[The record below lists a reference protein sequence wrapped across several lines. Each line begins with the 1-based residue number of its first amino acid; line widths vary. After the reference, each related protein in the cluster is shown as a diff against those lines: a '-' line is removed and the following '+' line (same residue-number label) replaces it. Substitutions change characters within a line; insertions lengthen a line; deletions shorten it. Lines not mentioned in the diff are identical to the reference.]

1 MRAVLIREPGGPEVL
16 RLGEVPEP
24 APAPGEVLVRV
35 RATALNR
42 ADLLQRQGLYPPPPG
57 VHPGIPGLEF
67 AGIVEKIGSAVTEF
81 QPGQRVMGLLP
92 GAGYAEKVV
101 TPERLALPIPD
112 RLSFQEAAG
121 IPEVFLTAF
130 DALHLQGGLGPGQ
143 TLLLHGAG
151 SGVGTAA
158 LQLCRLTGATS
169 IGTSRSRAKLDR
181 CLELGL
187 DHAILTERGEFQDTV
202 LDLTAGRGVDLILDM
217 VGAAYV
223 EQNLSCLARR
233 GQLIL
238 IGLLGGPSAPI
249 DLSRVLKRSL
259 RIRGTVLRPRPVEEK
274 IRLNQEFR
282 RRILPCFENG
292 ALAPIV
298 DRVFPLEEADV
309 AHAFME
315 SNGNF
320 GKIVLA
326 C

>member
-1 MRAVLIREPGGPEVL
+1 MRAVLIQEPGGPEAL
-16 RLGEVPEP
+16 RPGEVPDP
-24 APAPGEVLVRV
+24 APSPGEILVRV

-42 ADLLQRQGLYPPPPG
+42 ADLLQRRGLYPPPPG
-57 VHPGIPGLEF
+57 VHPRIPGLEF
-67 AGIVEKIGSAVTEF
+67 AGSVEAAGPAVTEF

-92 GAGYAEKVV
+92 GAGYAEKVA
-101 TPERLALPIPD
+101 TPERLALPIPE

-158 LQLCRLTGATS
+158 LQLCRLSGATS
-169 IGTSRSRAKLDR
+169 IGTSRSRPKLDR
-181 CLELGL
+181 CRELGL
-187 DHAILTERGEFQDTV
+187 DHALLTERGEFREAV
-202 LDLTAGRGVDLILDM
+202 LELTGGRGVDLILDM
-217 VGAAYV
+217 VGAPYL
-223 EQNLSCLARR
+223 EQNLSCLAPR
-233 GQLIL
+233 GRLIL

-249 DLSRVLKRSL
+249 DLSRILKQSL

-282 RRILPCFENG
+282 RRILPFFENG
-292 ALAPIV
+292 VLTPII
-298 DRVFPLEEADV
+298 DRELPLEEAAE
-309 AHAFME
+309 AHSFME

-320 GKIVLA
+320 GKIVLT

>member
-1 MRAVLIREPGGPEVL
+1 MRVVLIQEPGGPESL
-16 RLGEVPEP
+16 RPGEVPDP
-24 APAPGEVLVRV
+24 APSPGEILVRV

-42 ADLLQRQGLYPPPPG
+42 ADLLQRRGLYPPPPG
-57 VHPGIPGLEF
+57 VHPRIPGLEF
-67 AGIVEKIGSAVTEF
+67 AGSVEAAGPAVTEF

-92 GAGYAEKVV
+92 GAGYAQKVV

-158 LQLCRLTGATS
+158 LQLCRLSGATS
-169 IGTSRSRAKLDR
+169 IGTSRSRPKLDR

-187 DHAILTERGEFQDTV
+187 DHALLTQRGEFREAV
-202 LDLTAGRGVDLILDM
+202 LELTGGRGVDLILDM
-217 VGAAYV
+217 VGAPYL
-223 EQNLSCLARR
+223 EQNLSCLASR
-233 GQLIL
+233 GRLIL

-249 DLSRVLKRSL
+249 DLSRILKQSL

-282 RRILPCFENG
+282 RRILPFFENG
-292 ALAPIV
+292 VLIPII
-298 DRVFPLEEADV
+298 DREFPLEEAAE
-309 AHAFME
+309 AHSFME

-320 GKIVLA
+320 GKIVLT

>member
-1 MRAVLIREPGGPEVL
+1 MRVVLIQEPGGPEAL
-16 RLGEVPEP
+16 RPGEVPDP
-24 APAPGEVLVRV
+24 APSPEEILVRI

-42 ADLLQRQGLYPPPPG
+42 ADLLQRRGLYPPPPG
-57 VHPGIPGLEF
+57 VHPRIPGLEF
-67 AGIVEKIGSAVTEF
+67 AGSVEAAGPAVTEF

-158 LQLCRLTGATS
+158 LQLCRLSGATS
-169 IGTSRSRAKLDR
+169 IGTSRSRPKLDR
-181 CLELGL
+181 CRELGL
-187 DHAILTERGEFQDTV
+187 DHALLAQRGEFREAV
-202 LDLTAGRGVDLILDM
+202 LELTGGIGVDLILDM
-217 VGAAYV
+217 VGAPYL
-223 EQNLSCLARR
+223 EQNLSCLAPR
-233 GQLIL
+233 GRLIL
-238 IGLLGGPSAPI
+238 IGLLGGPTAPI
-249 DLSRVLKRSL
+249 DLSRILKQSL

-282 RRILPCFENG
+282 RRILPFFESG
-292 ALAPIV
+292 VLTPVI
-298 DRVFPLEEADV
+298 DREFPLEEAAE
-309 AHAFME
+309 AHSFME

-320 GKIVLA
+320 GKIVLT

>member
-1 MRAVLIREPGGPEVL
+1 MRAVLIQEPGGPEAL
-16 RLGEVPEP
+16 RPGEVPDP
-24 APAPGEVLVRV
+24 APSPGEILVRV

-42 ADLLQRQGLYPPPPG
+42 ADLLQRRGLYPPPPG
-57 VHPGIPGLEF
+57 VHPRIPGLEF
-67 AGIVEKIGSAVTEF
+67 AGSVEAAGPAVTEF

-130 DALHLQGGLGPGQ
+130 DALHLQGGLGPGH

-158 LQLCRLTGATS
+158 LQLCRLSRATS
-169 IGTSRSRAKLDR
+169 IGTSRSRPKLDR
-181 CLELGL
+181 CRELGL
-187 DHAILTERGEFQDTV
+187 DHALLTERGEFREAV
-202 LDLTAGRGVDLILDM
+202 LELTGGRGVDLVLDM
-217 VGAAYV
+217 VGAPYL
-223 EQNLSCLARR
+223 EQNLSCLAPR
-233 GQLIL
+233 GRLIL

-249 DLSRVLKRSL
+249 DLSRILKQSL

-282 RRILPCFENG
+282 RRILPFFENG
-292 ALAPIV
+292 VLTPII
-298 DRVFPLEEADV
+298 DREFPLEEAAE
-309 AHAFME
+309 AHSFME

-320 GKIVLA
+320 GKIVLI

>member
-1 MRAVLIREPGGPEVL
+1 MRAVLIQEPGGPEAL
-16 RLGEVPEP
+16 RLDEVPDP
-24 APAPGEVLVRV
+24 VPSPGEILVRV

-42 ADLLQRQGLYPPPPG
+42 ADLLQRRGLYPPPPG
-57 VHPGIPGLEF
+57 VHPRIPGLEF
-67 AGIVEKIGSAVTEF
+67 AGSVEGAGPAVTEF
-81 QPGQRVMGLLP
+81 RPGQRVMGLLP

-121 IPEVFLTAF
+121 IPEVFLTAY

-158 LQLCRLTGATS
+158 LQLCCLSRATS
-169 IGTSRSRAKLDR
+169 IGTSRSRPKLDR

-187 DHAILTERGEFQDTV
+187 DHALLTERGDFREAV
-202 LDLTAGRGVDLILDM
+202 LELTGGRGVDLILDM
-217 VGAAYV
+217 VGAPYL
-223 EQNLSCLARR
+223 EQNLSCLAPR
-233 GQLIL
+233 GRLIL
-238 IGLLGGPSAPI
+238 IGLLGGPSATI
-249 DLSRVLKRSL
+249 DLSRILKQSL

-282 RRILPCFENG
+282 RRILPFFENG
-292 ALAPIV
+292 ALTPII
-298 DRVFPLEEADV
+298 DREFPLEEAAG
-309 AHAFME
+309 AHSFME

-320 GKIVLA
+320 GKIVLTV
-326 C
+326 

>member
-16 RLGEVPEP
+16 RWGEVPEP
-24 APAPGEVLVRV
+24 APAPGEILVRV

-57 VHPGIPGLEF
+57 VHPRIPGLEF
-67 AGIVEKIGSAVTEF
+67 AGIVETIGSAVAEY

-181 CLELGL
+181 CLKLGL
-187 DHAILTERGEFQDTV
+187 DHAILTERGDFQDTV

-217 VGAAYV
+217 VGAAYL
-223 EQNLSCLARR
+223 EQNLSCLARG

-298 DRVFPLEEADV
+298 DRVFPLEEAFA

>member
-1 MRAVLIREPGGPEVL
+1 MRAVLIQEPGGPEAL
-16 RLGEVPEP
+16 RPGEVPDP
-24 APAPGEVLVRV
+24 APSPGEILVRV

-42 ADLLQRQGLYPPPPG
+42 ADLLQRRGLYPPPPG
-57 VHPGIPGLEF
+57 VHPRIPGLEF
-67 AGIVEKIGSAVTEF
+67 AGSVEAAGSAVTEF

-101 TPERLALPIPD
+101 TPERLALPIPH
-112 RLSFQEAAG
+112 RLSFQQAAG

-158 LQLCRLTGATS
+158 LQLCRLSGATS
-169 IGTSRSRAKLDR
+169 IGTSRSRPKLDR
-181 CLELGL
+181 CRELGL
-187 DHAILTERGEFQDTV
+187 DHALLTQRGEFREAV
-202 LDLTAGRGVDLILDM
+202 LELTGGRGVNLILDM
-217 VGAAYV
+217 VGAPYL
-223 EQNLSCLARR
+223 EQNLSCLAPR
-233 GQLIL
+233 GRLIL

-249 DLSRVLKRSL
+249 DLSRILKQSL

-282 RRILPCFENG
+282 RRILPFFENG
-292 ALAPIV
+292 VLTPII
-298 DRVFPLEEADV
+298 DREFPLEEAAE

-320 GKIVLA
+320 GKIVLS

>member
-1 MRAVLIREPGGPEVL
+1 MRAVLIQEPGGPEVL
-16 RLGEVPEP
+16 RVGEVPDP
-24 APAPGEVLVRV
+24 APSPGEILVRV

-57 VHPGIPGLEF
+57 VDPRPGLEF
-67 AGIVEKIGSAVTEF
+67 AGTVEAASPAVTEF

-92 GAGYAEKVV
+92 GAGYAEQVV

-169 IGTSRSRAKLDR
+169 IGTSRSPGKLDR

-187 DHAILTERGEFQDTV
+187 DHAVLTKRGDFQKTV

-217 VGAAYV
+217 VGAAYL
-223 EQNLSCLARR
+223 EQNLSCLAPR

-249 DLSRVLKRSL
+249 DLSRILKQSL

-282 RRILPCFENG
+282 RRILPFFETG
-292 ALAPIV
+292 ALKPII
-298 DRVFPLEEADV
+298 DREFPLEKAVE

-320 GKIVLA
+320 GKIVLT

>member
-1 MRAVLIREPGGPEVL
+1 MRAVLIQEPGGPKVL
-16 RLGEVPEP
+16 RPGVVPDP
-24 APAPGEVLVRV
+24 APSPGEILVRV

-57 VHPGIPGLEF
+57 VDPRIPGLEF
-67 AGIVEKIGSAVTEF
+67 AGSVETTGSAVTEF
-81 QPGQRVMGLLP
+81 RPGQRVMGLLP
-92 GAGYAEKVV
+92 GAGYAQKVV
-101 TPERLALPIPD
+101 TPERLALPVPD

-143 TLLLHGAG
+143 AVLLHGAG

-181 CLELGL
+181 CRDLGL
-187 DHAILTERGEFQDTV
+187 DHAVFTGRGDFRDAVLEF
-202 LDLTAGRGVDLILDM
+202 TAGRGVDLILDM
-217 VGAAYV
+217 VGAAYL
-223 EQNLSCLARR
+223 EQNLSCLAPR

-238 IGLLGGPSAPI
+238 IGLLGGPSAAV
-249 DLSRVLKRSL
+249 DLSRVLKQSL

-282 RRILPCFENG
+282 RRILPFFQNG
-292 ALAPIV
+292 VLAPVI
-298 DRVFPLEEADV
+298 DRVFPLEEAAA
-309 AHAFME
+309 AHSFME

>member
-1 MRAVLIREPGGPEVL
+1 MRAVLIQEPGGPEVL
-16 RLGEVPEP
+16 RLAEVSDP
-24 APAPGEVLVRV
+24 APSPGEILVRV

-57 VHPGIPGLEF
+57 THPQIPGLEF
-67 AGIVEKIGSAVTEF
+67 AGCVETAGAAVTEF

-112 RLSFQEAAG
+112 RLGFQEAAA

-130 DALHLQGGLGPGQ
+130 DALQLQGSLGPGQ

-169 IGTSRSRAKLDR
+169 IGTSRSREKLDR

-187 DHAILTERGEFQDTV
+187 DHAVLTQREDFREAV
-202 LDLTAGRGVDLILDM
+202 LELTAGRGVDLILDM
-217 VGAAYV
+217 VGGAYL
-223 EQNLSCLARR
+223 EQNLSCLAPR
-233 GQLIL
+233 GLLIL
-238 IGLLGGPSAPI
+238 IGLLGGPSAPV
-249 DLSRVLKRSL
+249 DLSRILKQSL

-292 ALAPIV
+292 VLTPII
-298 DRVFPLEEADV
+298 DRAFPLEEASE
-309 AHAFME
+309 AHSFME
-315 SNGNF
+315 SNRNF
-320 GKIVLA
+320 GKIVLTV
-326 C
+326 

>member
-1 MRAVLIREPGGPEVL
+1 MRAVLIQEPGGPEVL
-16 RLGEVPEP
+16 RLREVPDP
-24 APAPGEVLVRV
+24 APSPGEILVRV

-42 ADLLQRQGLYPPPPG
+42 ADLLQRRGLYPPPPG
-57 VHPGIPGLEF
+57 VHPRIPGLEF
-67 AGIVEKIGSAVTEF
+67 AGAVEAIGSAVTEF
-81 QPGQRVMGLLP
+81 RPGQRVMGLLP
-92 GAGYAEKVV
+92 GEGYAEKVV
-101 TPERLALPIPD
+101 TPERLALPVPD
-112 RLSFQEAAG
+112 RLDFQEAAG

-130 DALHLQGGLGPGQ
+130 DALHLQGGLGTGQ

-169 IGTSRSRAKLDR
+169 VGTSRSRTKLDR

-187 DHAILTERGEFQDTV
+187 DHAVLTEHGDFRDAV
-202 LDLTAGRGVDLILDM
+202 LELTGGKGVDLILDM
-217 VGAAYV
+217 VGAAYL
-223 EQNLSCLARR
+223 EQNLSCLAPR

-238 IGLLGGPSAPI
+238 IGLLGGPSGPI
-249 DLSRVLKRSL
+249 DLSRILKQSL

-292 ALAPIV
+292 ALTPIV
-298 DRVFPLEEADV
+298 DRAFPLEEAAE
-309 AHAFME
+309 AHSFME

-320 GKIVLA
+320 GKIVLT

>member
-1 MRAVLIREPGGPEVL
+1 MRAVLIQEPGGPEVL
-16 RLGEVPEP
+16 RVGEVPDP
-24 APAPGEVLVRV
+24 APSPGEILVRV

-57 VHPGIPGLEF
+57 VDLRIPGLEF
-67 AGIVEKIGSAVTEF
+67 AGSVEAAGPAVTEF

-92 GAGYAEKVV
+92 GAGYAERVV

-158 LQLCRLTGATS
+158 LQLCHVTGATS
-169 IGTSRSRAKLDR
+169 IGTSRSPGKLDR

-187 DHAILTERGEFQDTV
+187 DHAVLTERGDFQKTV

-217 VGAAYV
+217 VGAAYL
-223 EQNLSCLARR
+223 EQNLSCLAPR
-233 GQLIL
+233 GRLIL

-249 DLSRVLKRSL
+249 DLSRILKQSL

-282 RRILPCFENG
+282 RRILPFFETG
-292 ALAPIV
+292 DLKPII
-298 DRVFPLEEADV
+298 DREFPLEKAAE

-315 SNGNF
+315 NNGNF
-320 GKIVLA
+320 GKIVLT

>member
-1 MRAVLIREPGGPEVL
+1 MRAVLIQEPGGPEVL
-16 RLGEVPEP
+16 HLGEVPEP
-24 APAPGEVLVRV
+24 APSPGEILVRV

-57 VHPGIPGLEF
+57 VHPRIPGLEF
-67 AGIVEKIGSAVTEF
+67 AGIVETIGSAVAEY

-158 LQLCRLTGATS
+158 LQLCRWTGATS

-187 DHAILTERGEFQDTV
+187 DHAVLTERGDFQDTV
-202 LDLTAGRGVDLILDM
+202 LDLTSGRGVDLILDM
-217 VGAAYV
+217 VGAAYLQ
-223 EQNLSCLARR
+223 QNLSCLVR
-233 GQLIL
+233 GGRLIL

-249 DLSRVLKRSL
+249 DLSRILKQSL

-292 ALAPIV
+292 VLAPII
-298 DRVFPLEEADV
+298 DRAFPLEKAAG

-320 GKIVLA
+320 GKIVLT

>member
-1 MRAVLIREPGGPEVL
+1 MRAILIQEPGGPEAL
-16 RLGEVPEP
+16 RPGEVPDP
-24 APAPGEVLVRV
+24 APSPGEILVRV

-42 ADLLQRQGLYPPPPG
+42 ADLLQRRGLYPPPPG
-57 VHPGIPGLEF
+57 VHPRIPGLEF
-67 AGIVEKIGSAVTEF
+67 AGSVMAAGPAVTEF

-130 DALHLQGGLGPGQ
+130 DALHLQGGLGPGR

-158 LQLCRLTGATS
+158 LQLCRLSGATS
-169 IGTSRSRAKLDR
+169 IGTSRSRLKLDR

-187 DHAILTERGEFQDTV
+187 DHALLAERGDFREAV
-202 LDLTAGRGVDLILDM
+202 LELTGGRGVDLILDM
-217 VGAAYV
+217 VGAPYL
-223 EQNLSCLARR
+223 EQNLSCLASR
-233 GQLIL
+233 GRLIL

-249 DLSRVLKRSL
+249 DLSRILKQSL

-282 RRILPCFENG
+282 RRILPFFESG
-292 ALAPIV
+292 VLTPII
-298 DRVFPLEEADV
+298 DREFPLEEAAA
-309 AHAFME
+309 AHSFME

-320 GKIVLA
+320 GKIVLT

>member
-1 MRAVLIREPGGPEVL
+1 MRAVLIQEPGGPEAL
-16 RLGEVPEP
+16 RPGEVPDP
-24 APAPGEVLVRV
+24 APSPGEILVRV

-42 ADLLQRQGLYPPPPG
+42 ADLLQRRGLYPPPPG
-57 VHPGIPGLEF
+57 VHPRIPGLEF
-67 AGIVEKIGSAVTEF
+67 AGSVEAAGPAVTEF
-81 QPGQRVMGLLP
+81 RPGQRVMGLLP

-112 RLSFQEAAG
+112 CLSFQEAAG

-158 LQLCRLTGATS
+158 LQLCRLSGATS
-169 IGTSRSRAKLDR
+169 IGTSRSRPKLDR
-181 CLELGL
+181 CRELGL
-187 DHAILTERGEFQDTV
+187 DHPLLTKRGEFREAV
-202 LDLTAGRGVDLILDM
+202 LELTGGRGVDLILDM
-217 VGAAYV
+217 VGAPYL
-223 EQNLSCLARR
+223 EQNLSCLAPR
-233 GQLIL
+233 GRLIL

-249 DLSRVLKRSL
+249 DLSRILKQSL

-282 RRILPCFENG
+282 RRILPFFENG
-292 ALAPIV
+292 VLTPVI
-298 DRVFPLEEADV
+298 DREFPLELAAEA
-309 AHAFME
+309 HSFME

-320 GKIVLA
+320 GKIVLT

>member
-1 MRAVLIREPGGPEVL
+1 MRAVLIHEPGGPEAL
-16 RLGEVPEP
+16 RLGEVPDP
-24 APAPGEVLVRV
+24 APSPGEILVRI

-42 ADLLQRQGLYPPPPG
+42 ADLLQRRGLYPPPPG
-57 VHPGIPGLEF
+57 VHPRIPGLEF
-67 AGIVEKIGSAVTEF
+67 AGFVEAAGPAVTEF

-112 RLSFQEAAG
+112 RLSFQEASG

-158 LQLCRLTGATS
+158 LQLCRLSGATS
-169 IGTSRSRAKLDR
+169 IGTSRSRPKLDR

-187 DHAILTERGEFQDTV
+187 DHALLTERGNFREAV
-202 LDLTAGRGVDLILDM
+202 LELTGGRGVDLILDM
-217 VGAAYV
+217 VGAPYL

-233 GQLIL
+233 GRLIL

-249 DLSRVLKRSL
+249 DLSRILKQSL

-282 RRILPCFENG
+282 RRILPFFENG
-292 ALAPIV
+292 VLTPII
-298 DRVFPLEEADV
+298 DREFPLEEAAE
-309 AHAFME
+309 AHSFME

-320 GKIVLA
+320 GKIVLS

>member
-1 MRAVLIREPGGPEVL
+1 MRAVLIQEPGGPQAL
-16 RLGEVPEP
+16 RPGEVPDP
-24 APAPGEVLVRV
+24 APSPGEILVRV

-42 ADLLQRQGLYPPPPG
+42 ADLLQRRGLYPPPPG
-57 VHPGIPGLEF
+57 VDPRIPGLEF
-67 AGIVEKIGSAVTEF
+67 AGAVEAAGSAVTEF

-121 IPEVFLTAF
+121 IPEVFLTAY
-130 DALHLQGGLGPGQ
+130 DALHLQGGLGPDQ

-158 LQLCRLTGATS
+158 LQLCRLSGATS
-169 IGTSRSRAKLDR
+169 IGTSRSRPKLDR

-187 DHAILTERGEFQDTV
+187 DHALLTKRGDFLEAV
-202 LDLTAGRGVDLILDM
+202 LELTGGRGVDLILDM
-217 VGAAYV
+217 VGAPYL
-223 EQNLSCLARR
+223 EQNLSCLAPR
-233 GQLIL
+233 GRLIL
-238 IGLLGGPSAPI
+238 IGLLGGPSASI
-249 DLSRVLKRSL
+249 DLSRILKQSL

-282 RRILPCFENG
+282 RRILPFFENG
-292 ALAPIV
+292 ALTPII
-298 DRVFPLEEADV
+298 DREFPLEKAAEA
-309 AHAFME
+309 HSFME

-320 GKIVLA
+320 GKIVLS

>member
-1 MRAVLIREPGGPEVL
+1 MRAVLIQEPGGPEVL
-16 RLGEVPEP
+16 RLGEVSDP
-24 APAPGEVLVRV
+24 APSPGEILVRV

-57 VHPGIPGLEF
+57 THPRIPGLEF
-67 AGIVEKIGSAVTEF
+67 AGYVETAGAAVTQF

-101 TPERLALPIPD
+101 TPERMALPIPD
-112 RLSFQEAAG
+112 RLSYQEAAA

-143 TLLLHGAG
+143 TLLIHGAG

-169 IGTSRSRAKLDR
+169 IGTSRSRTKLNR

-187 DHAILTERGEFQDTV
+187 DHAVLTERGDFREAV
-202 LDLTAGRGVDLILDM
+202 LKLTGGRGVDLILDM
-217 VGAAYV
+217 VGAAYL
-223 EQNLSCLARR
+223 EQNLTCLSPR
-233 GQLIL
+233 GLLIL
-238 IGLLGGPSAPI
+238 IGLLGGPSAAV
-249 DLSRVLKRSL
+249 DLSRILKQSL

-274 IRLNQEFR
+274 IRLNQAFR
-282 RRILPCFENG
+282 RRILPFFESG
-292 ALAPIV
+292 HLKPV
-298 DRVFPLEEADV
+298 LDRVFPLGEAAK
-309 AHAFME
+309 AHSWME
-315 SNGNF
+315 SNRNF

-326 C
+326 V

>member
-1 MRAVLIREPGGPEVL
+1 MRAVLIQEPGGPEVL
-16 RLGEVPEP
+16 RLCEVADP
-24 APAPGEVLVRV
+24 APSPGEILVRV

-42 ADLLQRQGLYPPPPG
+42 ADLLHRRGLYPPPPG
-57 VHPGIPGLEF
+57 VHPRIPGLEF
-67 AGIVEKIGSAVTEF
+67 AGIVETAGSAVTGF

-112 RLSFQEAAG
+112 PLSFQEAAG
-121 IPEVFLTAF
+121 LPEVFLTAF

-158 LQLCRLTGATS
+158 LQLCRLTGAAS
-169 IGTSRSRAKLDR
+169 IGTSRSRTKLDR

-187 DHAILTERGEFQDTV
+187 DHAVLTECGNFQEAV
-202 LDLTAGRGVDLILDM
+202 LDLTAGKGVDLILDM
-217 VGAAYV
+217 VGAAYL
-223 EQNLSCLARR
+223 EQNLSCLAAR

-249 DLSRVLKRSL
+249 DLSRILKQSL

-292 ALAPIV
+292 VLTPVV
-298 DRVFPLEEADV
+298 DRAFPLEEAAE
-309 AHAFME
+309 AHSFME

-320 GKIVLA
+320 GKIVLT